1 MVRFT
6 IDSDSGQFILFDEVE
21 KLKVIITI
29 EAVQAFGN
37 KYTLDEDGIKKFY
50 NEYRN
55 RRIAITRKSANK
67 NAHGYFETQITIQD
81 FLHRG
86 LLENQMDSYS
96 RIPWNAVHYYENE
109 ERNGKDIPS
118 FDDNKIKLLFDKA
131 IILHE
136 QFTNNNQYYT
146 NLGNKDKSHAIA
158 HYLKENALPSW
169 LETLGKDKL

>member
-6 IDSDSGQFILFDEVE
+6 IDLNSGQFVLFDEVE
-21 KLKVIITI
+21 KLRVIITI

-55 RRIAITRKSANK
+55 KNIAINRKSEKK
-67 NAHGYFETQITIQD
+67 NVHGYYETQITIQD

-109 ERNGKDIPS
+109 VRNGKDIPS
-118 FDDNKIKLLFDKA
+118 FDDNKIKSLFDKA
-131 IILHE
+131 LILHE
-136 QFTNNNQYYT
+136 QFTIDNQYYA
-146 NLGNKDKSHAIA
+146 NLGSKDKSHAIA
-158 HYLKENALPSW
+158 HYLKENVLPSW
-169 LETLGKDKL
+169 VKIN